1 MSVYEGWLSIG
12 GNEIVN
18 NTRTRGIAESA
29 QPCPMYWL
37 RGDVCATMQDAL
49 GDLDGYDWP
58 SITSAPW
65 YDSAIP
71 QSTDFFGFFA
81 YAITEV
87 MDSTRTV
94 NRVES
99 VGDGGVLGRARKA
112 IKTLRVRGVLMGA
125 SRMGVEYGQAWLT
138 SAVDENTC
146 GQHGTECGLTDVAW
160 FADCPPPRGTVPV
173 YSGWT
178 VQATNLAT
186 NPSAEANATNWA
198 GVSSATTSRVTTE
211 AHLGTASVQVVTPG
225 AVAGEGV
232 SYAENVS
239 GMLANTYAAGIWV
252 KAPVGT
258 ALYAVTRSQGGSAL
272 DSSQVQFTGTGDWQY
287 VPTNPITGQAGATSL
302 QVLVRTKTAQA
313 VTFYVD
319 NAILVKGS
327 AAQAYF
333 DGDTVGDNF
342 DLYAWTG
349 AAGASTSTWSTRTAT
364 SRPQTDDEYATLV
377 NPYIR
382 YLHGAKA
389 VSGPILGATYNVGEF
404 WAFEV
409 EMIFGAERP
418 WVYGVTTDIG
428 LPPTTPVI
436 VQDIPYN
443 LAPYP
448 SAELSSG
455 TVVTATNYAP
465 NPSLETD
472 ATGWSSSTD
481 GTLIT
486 AAQVTAGRITGELAA
501 VGTAS
506 YRCVFTATGASAAL
520 GWFAA
525 QAPAVNISALP
536 AGSRLSFNVWGAALA
551 VTGTPSLGT
560 VNMNAYWYASTD
572 GTGAT
577 LTTTPLGS
585 APANGGAISLKS
597 VARPAGANSV
607 RVIAIFSVNSWAA
620 GNVVRGYCDAVAV
633 TVP

>member
-37 RGDVCATMQDAL
+37 RGDVCTTMQDAL

-472 ATGWSSSTD
+472 ATGWGRVA
-481 GTLIT
+481 GTGVLD
-486 AAQVTAGRITGELAA
+486 ANLVASRVTGELAS
-501 VGTAS
+501 VGTAAW
-506 YRCVFTATGASAAL
+506 RTVFTATNAGTNGYFGNNQGQIPIPTVAGTRVSISCWSAAIIMTGSPVIGELHFYAFWFGASGNL
-520 GWFAA
+520 GNTDLG
-525 QAPAVNISALP
+525 AVPVAGGAVSKKSLLPP
-536 AGSRLSFNVWGAALA
+536 AGTTGVVVEARCVLTSWAVGNVIRLYTDALA
-551 VTGTPSLGT
+551 
-560 VNMNAYWYASTD
+560 
-572 GTGAT
+572 
-577 LTTTPLGS
+577 
-585 APANGGAISLKS
+585 I
-597 VARPAGANSV
+597 
-607 RVIAIFSVNSWAA
+607 
-620 GNVVRGYCDAVAV
+620 